1 MKKALGKG
9 LSALI
14 PDSYVREQEE
24 IKRQESQA
32 AQQVTQTVAPATA
45 SVAVVPEVPEAAA
58 TQTRGNEAFQLVPI
72 EQVVPNEDQPRQHFD
87 PVAIDELANSIREKG
102 ILQPII
108 VKRTGDGQYK
118 LICGERRLRASK
130 VCGLTQVPVVIKD
143 IASEDFLEWA
153 LIENIQRQDLNP
165 LEEADA
171 YQRLVEE
178 RTLSQDEV
186 AKRVGKNRTTVTN
199 TLRLL
204 RLPEEVKT
212 HIATGQLS
220 AGHARALLGLLTP
233 EHQRQMAK
241 RIVEEN
247 LSVRQVEAIVG
258 RSVAH
263 KRKAKTAR
271 HLSPEIVDLE
281 NRLVHHFG
289 AQVKI
294 FPRKNQ
300 KEGRIEIQYT
310 SLDDLDRVLSKIG
323 LPKA

>member
-14 PDSYVREQEE
+14 PDNYVKAQEE
-24 IKRQESQA
+24 HKQKGTQTSQNNTQNPVAQA
-32 AQQVTQTVAPATA
+32 APATVAPEIKTA
-45 SVAVVPEVPEAAA
+45 GP
-58 TQTRGNEAFQLVPI
+58 AFQLI
-72 EQVVPNEDQPRQHFD
+72 SLNQILPNEDQPRQHFD
-87 PVAIDELANSIREKG
+87 PVMIDELANSIREKG
-102 ILQPII
+102 ILQPVI
-108 VKRTGDGQYK
+108 VKRMKDGQYK
-118 LICGERRLRASK
+118 LVCGERRFRAAK
-130 VCGLTQVPVVIKD
+130 ACGLEQVPAVLKD

-153 LIENIQRQDLNP
+153 LIENIQREDLNP
-165 LEEADA
+165 LEEAEA

-178 RTLSQDEV
+178 RRISQDDV
-186 AKRVGKNRTTVTN
+186 AKRVGKNRATVTN

-212 HIATGQLS
+212 YLATGQLS

-241 RIVEEN
+241 RIAEED
-247 LSVRQVEAIVG
+247 LSVRQVEAMVG

-281 NRLVHHFG
+281 NRLARHFG
-289 AQVKI
+289 AQVRI
-294 FPRKNQ
+294 YPRKNQ

-310 SLDDLDRVLSKIG
+310 SLDDLDRVLEKTG
-323 LPKA
+323 LAKE